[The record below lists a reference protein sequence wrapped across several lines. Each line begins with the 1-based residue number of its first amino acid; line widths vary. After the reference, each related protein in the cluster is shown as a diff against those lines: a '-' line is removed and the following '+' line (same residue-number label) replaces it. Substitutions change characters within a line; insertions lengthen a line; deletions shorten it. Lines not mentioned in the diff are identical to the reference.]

1 MNIRNR
7 LRATALTM
15 TLCAM
20 GTAAQAQGKYPERP
34 IRLLVGYAP
43 GGPVDTTARVFAKYL
58 GDKLGQSVVVE
69 NRAGASGMIASD
81 AVAKASP
88 DGYLLSFAAS
98 PSLTISPLVQNS
110 KLFDPRKDFTPIGMV
125 VDYTNV
131 LLVGPQ
137 VKARTVE
144 ELIQFAKANPEA
156 VSFGS
161 AGVGASNHLSAEL
174 LKLQA
179 DAPMLHVPY
188 RGNSPAMMDVVS
200 GKITFMFDITS
211 TAIPFIQSGKARA
224 LAVTSRTRNPELP
237 DVPTM
242 IEAGLKDYE
251 VVGWY
256 ALMAPPKLPDDVR
269 NRLAEALSA
278 VSQDPAFRKAM
289 VDGGYTVNDGD
300 GKAVQ
305 DRIEREYAMWADVI
319 KSANI
324 QTN

>member
-1 MNIRNR
+1 MNIRT
-7 LRATALTM
+7 L
-15 TLCAM
+15 LCAVAAALCAA
-20 GTAAQAQGKYPERP
+20 TAAQAANYPDRP
-34 IRLLVGYAP
+34 LRLLVGYAP

-58 GDKLGQSVVVE
+58 GDKLGQPVVVE

-81 AVAKASP
+81 ATAKATP
-88 DGYLLSFAAS
+88 DGYLLGFAAS
-98 PSLTISPLVQNS
+98 PSLTISPLVQKS

-131 LLVGPQ
+131 LLIGPQ
-137 VKARTVE
+137 IPAKNVG
-144 ELIQFAKANPEA
+144 ELIAYAKAHPDA

-174 LKLQA
+174 LKQQA
-179 DAPMLHVPY
+179 GAPMLHVPY

-211 TAIPFIQSGKARA
+211 TAIPFIKSGKARA
-224 LAVTSRTRNPELP
+224 LAVTSRERNPELP

-256 ALMAPPKLPDDVR
+256 ALMAPPRLPDDIKS
-269 NRLAEALSA
+269 RLARALRE

-289 VDGGYTVNDGD
+289 VEGGYTVDEGD

-305 DRIEREYAMWADVI
+305 ARIEREYAMWADVI
-319 KSANI
+319 ESANI

>member
-1 MNIRNR
+1 MQIQSL
-7 LRATALTM
+7 LRACALATAL
-15 TLCAM
+15 CAA
-20 GTAAQAQGKYPERP
+20 TAQADTYPDRP
-34 IRLLVGYAP
+34 LRLLVGYAP

-58 GDKLGQSVVVE
+58 GDKLGQAVVVE

-81 AVAKASP
+81 ATAKATP
-88 DGYLLSFAAS
+88 DGYLLGFAAS
-98 PSLTISPLVQNS
+98 PSLTISPLVQKSN
-110 KLFDPRKDFTPIGMV
+110 LFDPRKDFTPIGMV

-131 LLVGPQ
+131 LLIGPQ
-137 VKARTVE
+137 IPAKSVA
-144 ELIQFAKANPEA
+144 ELIAYAKAHPDA
-156 VSFGS
+156 VTFGS

-174 LKLQA
+174 LKQQA
-179 DAPMLHVPY
+179 GVPMLHVPY

-211 TAIPFIQSGKARA
+211 TAIPFIKSGKARA
-224 LAVTSRTRNPELP
+224 LAVTSRARNPELL

-256 ALMAPPKLPDDVR
+256 ALMAPPKLPDAVR
-269 NRLAEALSA
+269 TRLAKALA
-278 VSQDPAFRKAM
+278 DVSHDPAFRKAM
-289 VDGGYTVNDGD
+289 VEGGYTVDDGD
-300 GKAVQ
+300 GRAVQ
-305 DRIEREYAMWADVI
+305 ARIEREYAMWADVI

>member
-1 MNIRNR
+1 MPIKS
-7 LRATALTM
+7 LLQASILALSLGAATP
-15 TLCAM
+15 
-20 GTAAQAQGKYPERP
+20 AAHAATYPDRP
-34 IRLLVGYAP
+34 LRLLVGYAP

-58 GDKLGQSVVVE
+58 GDKLGQTVVVE

-81 AVAKASP
+81 ATAKASP

-98 PSLTISPLVQNS
+98 PTLTISPLVQKS
-110 KLFDPRKDFTPIGMV
+110 DLFDPRKDFTPIGMV

-131 LLVGPQ
+131 LLIGPQ
-137 VKARTVE
+137 IPAKTVG
-144 ELIQFAKANPEA
+144 ELVDYAKANPTA

-174 LKLQA
+174 LKQQA

-211 TAIPFIQSGKARA
+211 TAIPFIKSGKARA
-224 LAVTSRTRNPELP
+224 LAVTSRERNPELP

-242 IEAGLKDYE
+242 IEAGLPDYE

-256 ALMAPPKLPDDVR
+256 ALMAPPKLPDAIKT
-269 NRLAEALSA
+269 RLAQALKE
-278 VSQDPAFRKAM
+278 VSQDASFRKAM
-289 VDGGYTVNDGD
+289 TEGGYTVDDGD
-300 GKAVQ
+300 SRAVQ
-305 DRIEREYAMWADVI
+305 ARIEREYAMWADVI
-319 KSANI
+319 KTANI
-324 QTN
+324 QK

>member
-1 MNIRNR
+1 MSIRS
-7 LRATALTM
+7 LLQSGI
-15 TLCAM
+15 LVLSLS
-20 GTAAQAQGKYPERP
+20 AAAAVPMAHAASYPDRP
-34 IRLLVGYAP
+34 VRLLVGYAP

-58 GDKLGQSVVVE
+58 GDKLGQPVVVE

-81 AVAKASP
+81 ATAKASS
-88 DGYLLSFAAS
+88 DGYLLSFSAS
-98 PSLTISPLVQNS
+98 PSLTISPLVQKSN
-110 KLFDPRKDFTPIGMV
+110 LFDPRTDFTPIGMV

-131 LLVGPQ
+131 LLIGPQ
-137 VKARTVE
+137 VPAKSVS
-144 ELIQFAKANPEA
+144 ELVAYAKAHPDA

-174 LKLQA
+174 LKQQA

-211 TAIPFIQSGKARA
+211 TAIPFIKSGKARA
-224 LAVTSRTRNPELP
+224 LAVTSRERNPELP

-242 IEAGLKDYE
+242 IEAGLPDYE

-256 ALMAPPKLPDDVR
+256 ALMAPPKLPDNVKT
-269 NRLAEALSA
+269 RLAQALKA

-289 VDGGYTVNDGD
+289 VEGGYTVDEGGSD
-300 GKAVQ
+300 AVQ

-319 KSANI
+319 KTANI
-324 QTN
+324 QK

>member
-1 MNIRNR
+1 MNFK
-7 LRATALTM
+7 TFV
-15 TLCAM
+15 
-20 GTAAQAQGKYPERP
+20 TAALAASALAAGCGASAQSTYPDRP

-58 GDKLGQSVVVE
+58 GDQLGQTVVVE

-81 AVAKASP
+81 ATAKATP
-88 DGYLLSFAAS
+88 DGYMLGFAAS
-98 PSLTISPLVQNS
+98 PTLTMSPLVQRS
-110 KLFDPRKDFTPIGMV
+110 TLFDPRKDFSLIGLV

-131 LLVGPQ
+131 LLLGPQ
-137 VKARTVE
+137 VPAKSVGELVDYAR
-144 ELIQFAKANPEA
+144 KHPDG

-174 LKLQA
+174 LKKQA
-179 DAPMLHVPY
+179 GVPMLHVPY

-200 GKITFMFDITS
+200 GKVTFMFDITS
-211 TAIPFIQSGKARA
+211 TAIPFIKSGKARA
-224 LAVTSRTRNPELP
+224 LAVTSKTRNPELP

-256 ALMAPPKLPDDVR
+256 ALVGPRELPKDVQA
-269 NRLAEALSA
+269 RLTKALNA

-289 VDGGYTVNDGD
+289 TEGGYTINTGD
-300 GKAVQ
+300 SKALQ
-305 DRIEREYAMWADVI
+305 ARIDKEYAMWADVV

-324 QTN
+324 QAN

>member
-1 MNIRNR
+1 MNMKS
-7 LRATALTM
+7 LLQGGALALALCSVAAGSRADS
-15 TLCAM
+15 
-20 GTAAQAQGKYPERP
+20 QFPERP
-34 IRLLVGYAP
+34 LRLLVGYAP

-58 GDKLGQSVVVE
+58 GDKLGQPVVVE

-81 AVAKASP
+81 ATAKATP
-88 DGYLLSFAAS
+88 DGYMLSFAAS
-98 PSLTISPLVQNS
+98 PTLTISPLVQNS

-137 VKARTVE
+137 IPAKSVA
-144 ELIQFAKANPEA
+144 ELIDHAKANPEA

-179 DAPMLHVPY
+179 NAPMLHVPY

-211 TAIPFIQSGKARA
+211 TAIPFIKSGKARA
-224 LAVTSRTRNPELP
+224 LAVTSRTRNAELP

-256 ALMAPPKLPDDVR
+256 ALMAPPKLPDAIR
-269 NRLAEALSA
+269 ARLAAALSQ
-278 VSQDPAFRKAM
+278 VSSDPAFRKAM
-289 VDGGYTVNDGD
+289 IDGGYTVNDGD
-300 GKAVQ
+300 GNAVQ
-305 DRIEREYAMWADVI
+305 QRIDREYAMWADVI

>member
-1 MNIRNR
+1 MQIKSL
-7 LRATALTM
+7 LRACALATAL
-15 TLCAM
+15 CAA
-20 GTAAQAQGKYPERP
+20 TAQADTYPDRP
-34 IRLLVGYAP
+34 LRLLVGYAP

-58 GDKLGQSVVVE
+58 GDKLGQAVVVE

-81 AVAKASP
+81 ATAKAAP
-88 DGYLLSFAAS
+88 DGYLLGFAAS
-98 PSLTISPLVQNS
+98 PSLTISPLVQKSN
-110 KLFDPRKDFTPIGMV
+110 LFDPRKDFTPIGMV

-131 LLVGPQ
+131 LLIGPQ
-137 VKARTVE
+137 IPAKSVA
-144 ELIQFAKANPEA
+144 ELIAYAKAHPDA
-156 VSFGS
+156 VTFGS

-174 LKLQA
+174 LKQQA
-179 DAPMLHVPY
+179 GVPMLHVPY

-211 TAIPFIQSGKARA
+211 TAIPFIKSGKARA
-224 LAVTSRTRNPELP
+224 LAVTSRARNPELP

-256 ALMAPPKLPDDVR
+256 ALMAPPKLPDAVR
-269 NRLAEALSA
+269 ARLAKALA
-278 VSQDPAFRKAM
+278 DVSHDPAFRKAM
-289 VDGGYTVNDGD
+289 VEGGYTVDDGD
-300 GKAVQ
+300 GRAVQ
-305 DRIEREYAMWADVI
+305 ARIEREYAMWADVI

>member
-1 MNIRNR
+1 MNFK
-7 LRATALTM
+7 TFV
-15 TLCAM
+15 
-20 GTAAQAQGKYPERP
+20 TAALAASALAAACGASAQSAYPDRP

-58 GDKLGQSVVVE
+58 GDELGQAVVVE

-81 AVAKASP
+81 ATAKATP
-88 DGYLLSFAAS
+88 DGYMLGFAAS
-98 PSLTISPLVQNS
+98 PTLTMSPLVQRS
-110 KLFDPRKDFTPIGMV
+110 TLFDPRKDFSLIGLV

-131 LLVGPQ
+131 LLLGPQ
-137 VKARTVE
+137 VPAKSVGELVDYAR
-144 ELIQFAKANPEA
+144 KHPDG

-174 LKLQA
+174 LKKQA
-179 DAPMLHVPY
+179 GVPMLHVPY

-211 TAIPFIQSGKARA
+211 TAIPFIKSGKARA

-256 ALMAPPKLPDDVR
+256 ALVGPRELPKDVQAK
-269 NRLAEALSA
+269 LTKALNA
-278 VSQDPAFRKAM
+278 VSQNPVFRKAM
-289 VDGGYTVNDGD
+289 TDGGYTINTGD
-300 GKAVQ
+300 SKALQ
-305 DRIEREYAMWADVI
+305 ARIDKEYAMWADVVT
-319 KSANI
+319 SANI
-324 QTN
+324 QAN